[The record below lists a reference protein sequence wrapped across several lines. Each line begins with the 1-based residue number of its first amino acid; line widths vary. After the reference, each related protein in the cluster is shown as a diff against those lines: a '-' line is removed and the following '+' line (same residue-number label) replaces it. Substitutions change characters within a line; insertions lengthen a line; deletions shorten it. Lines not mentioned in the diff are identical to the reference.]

1 LTLSNIVYQ
10 KGISLTK
17 KAMKPRKV
25 PIAAKFTFAQM
36 GYLDSTS
43 LAGKLFLRNHLN
55 DQAEF
60 LVERRKPYSVC
71 FGYYFAPD
79 KSLAILGPGS
89 RVRSLRSL
97 WCDRDRSA
105 KHS

>member
-1 LTLSNIVYQ
+1 MVYQ
-10 KGISLTK
+10 KGISVPK
-17 KAMKPRKV
+17 KAMKLRRV
-25 PIAAKFTFAQM
+25 PIAAKSTFAQM

-43 LAGKLFLRNHLN
+43 LAGKLFFRNHLH
-55 DQAEF
+55 DRAES
-60 LVERRKPYSVC
+60 LVERRNPYSVC
-71 FGYYFAPD
+71 FGYYFAGD

-97 WCDRDRSA
+97 WCDRTRSA